1 VTPVEWLTLASVCLA
16 GAASPGPSLVVVLAA
31 LVSGGRAVGLGAAWS
46 HAVGVGLY
54 AALTV
59 FGISALLVHLP
70 RLFVFLQVGGALYLL
85 WMAARLLR
93 PGTSAPATETAGDGQ
108 QGRRAA
114 RDAFAVAF
122 LNPKLAVFMLALF
135 SQFVTPQAPAA
146 ESLLLVT
153 TAFAVDGLWYSL
165 VVVLLSRGPWLDAL
179 RRNARR
185 IDRAFGILLALLAL
199 SILASSLAR
208 L

>member
-1 VTPVEWLTLASVCLA
+1 
-16 GAASPGPSLVVVLAA
+16 VLAA
-31 LVSGGRAVGLGAAWS
+31 LVSGGRGVGLGAAWA
-46 HAVGVGLY
+46 HAFGVGLY

-70 RLFVFLQVGGALYLL
+70 QLFVLIQVSGALYLL

-93 PGTSAPATETAGDGQ
+93 SSDASAAAQAEDGRS
-108 QGRRAA
+108 GRRAA

-135 SQFVTPQAPAA
+135 SQFVSPNAHAT

-153 TAFAVDGLWYSL
+153 TAFAIDGLWYSL
-165 VVVLLSRGPWLDAL
+165 VVMLLSRGPWIEAL
-179 RRNARR
+179 RRNAAR
-185 IDRAFGILLALLAL
+185 IDRAFGVLLGLLAL
-199 SILASSLAR
+199 SILASMLVKVLAP
-208 L
+208 